1 MNSTV
6 EEIRMY
12 VRPTD
17 VARRYLGRAIKEHGD
32 SLWYKSPFRNERTAS
47 FVVSDLRGFHDFGDG
62 WHGDTINFVQRY
74 FSLDFVQA
82 IKLLRRDY
90 GLSPEN
96 EYATDKVI
104 SLLNEE
110 RERAKRY
117 REKAEMWYN
126 ETYGKLCE
134 KYREWEELRVLLKH
148 KPALEGY
155 KIAMEKAM
163 YYDYLCET
171 FREEDKTKLYEEK
184 ESFGWEKYI
193 T

>member
-47 FVVSDLRGFHDFGDG
+47 FVVSDVRGFHDFGDG
-62 WHGDTINFVQRY
+62 WHGDTINFVQKY
-74 FSLDFVQA
+74 FSVDFVQA

-96 EYATDKVI
+96 E
-104 SLLNEE
+104 
-110 RERAKRY
+110 
-117 REKAEMWYN
+117 
-126 ETYGKLCE
+126 
-134 KYREWEELRVLLKH
+134 
-148 KPALEGY
+148 
-155 KIAMEKAM
+155 
-163 YYDYLCET
+163 
-171 FREEDKTKLYEEK
+171 
-184 ESFGWEKYI
+184 
-193 T
+193 

>member
-47 FVVSDLRGFHDFGDG
+47 FVVSDARGFHDFGAS
-62 WHGDTINFVQRY
+62 WHGDAIGFVQRY

-82 IKLLRRDY
+82 TKLLRRDF
-90 GLSPEN
+90 GLSPDN
-96 EYATDKVI
+96 EYATNKVI

-110 RERAKRY
+110 RERARRY
-117 REKAEMWYN
+117 REKVETWYN
-126 ETYGKLCE
+126 ETYSKLCE
-134 KYREWEELRVLLKH
+134 KYREWESLRVLLKH

-184 ESFGWEKYI
+184 ESFVWEKYI

>member
-74 FSLDFVQA
+74 FNVDFVQA

-96 EYATDKVI
+96 EYATDKVL

-117 REKAEMWYN
+117 REKVEMWYN
-126 ETYGKLCE
+126 DTYGKLCD

-148 KPALEGY
+148 KPRARR
-155 KIAMEKAM
+155 I
-163 YYDYLCET
+163 
-171 FREEDKTKLYEEK
+171 
-184 ESFGWEKYI
+184 
-193 T
+193 

>member
-12 VRPTD
+12 VKPTD
-17 VARRYLGRAIKEHGD
+17 VARRYLGNPIKVHGD

-47 FVVSDLRGFHDFGDG
+47 FVVSDVRGFHDFGDG
-62 WHGDTINFVQRY
+62 WHGDTIDFVQRY
-74 FSLDFVQA
+74 FSVDFVQA

-96 EYATDKVI
+96 EYATNKVL

-110 RERAKRY
+110 RERAKLY
-117 REKAEMWYN
+117 REKVDMWYN
-126 ETYGKLCE
+126 NTYRGLCRG
-134 KYREWEELRVLLKH
+134 YRIWESLREVMKH

-155 KIAMEKAM
+155 KIAMEKTM

-184 ESFGWEKYI
+184 ESFEWEKYI
-193 T
+193 M